1 MTRWLVVMSIAA
13 LSAGALDARA
23 DALLPSDGGDGKCA
37 GGPGPICEKTSISK
51 CTEWRGE
58 KFEVSVSGKSAS
70 AGYSIT
76 CASWNTVTTTTYYPE

>member
-1 MTRWLVVMSIAA
+1 MTRLLVA
-13 LSAGALDARA
+13 LSVVALCAGALEVRA
-23 DALLPSDGGDGKCA
+23 DVIPTEGGDGKC
-37 GGPGPICEKTSISK
+37 GGYLGPICEKTSVSK

-76 CASWNTVTTTTYYPE
+76 CASWNTVTSTTYYPG

>member
-1 MTRWLVVMSIAA
+1 MTRWLVVLSVVA

-23 DALLPSDGGDGKCA
+23 DVMPTEEGEGKC
-37 GGPGPICEKTSISK
+37 GGGQGPICQEKSVSK

-76 CASWNTVTTTTYYPE
+76 CATWETVTSTTYYPA